1 MRANITQ
8 GGSRKSGVPHNLL
21 RNREARD
28 QLLRRVRDDRTASP
42 QGGHNTS
49 VMPGWWRDR
58 AVFFAEWGLGQS
70 RGNLKNTSLFRVLT
84 FSAIFG
90 IITDGTRGHDLRNNP
105 IRQLRA

>member
-8 GGSRKSGVPHNLL
+8 GGSRKSGPPTIYCETEEPAISSSVESEMMEQP
-21 RNREARD
+21 RREANTRPSC
-28 QLLRRVRDDRTASP
+28 RVD
-42 QGGHNTS
+42 GGN
-49 VMPGWWRDR
+49 R
-58 AVFFAEWGLGQS
+58 AVFFAEWGLGQN

-90 IITDGTRGHDLRNNP
+90 IITDGTRGHDLRNNS